1 MGSPFGTGGCQ
12 VQITALRKLSRT
24 PAQLLLLRRRRAISE
39 CCCLAVAVALLLQVR
54 TMQEHWDVWRG
65 LLVRD
70 VAYQA
75 PIIAAYDR

>member
-1 MGSPFGTGGCQ
+1 M
-12 VQITALRKLSRT
+12 
-24 PAQLLLLRRRRAISE
+24 
-39 CCCLAVAVALLLQVR
+39 LLQAR